1 MPKGY
6 LRTSCKGCERPRS
19 EVGTLSKR
27 GLCSGCGE
35 ARRTANLACLVTHD
49 GPYFDH
55 WRAAMAASVGA
66 TLLDSERTRG

>member
-6 LRTSCKGCERPRS
+6 PRTSCKHCGRPVA
-19 EVGTLSKR
+19 ECGPLSKR
-27 GLCSGCGE
+27 GLCADDTK
-35 ARRTANLACLVTHD
+35 ARMDANLLCLVTHS

-66 TLLDSERTRG
+66 VLVDDDGRRG